1 MFKQWVR
8 GLLVLVLSALANA
21 ADVNQASEADLL
33 AVKGIGAALSQRIL
47 EERGSAPFK
56 DWADLIA
63 RVKGVGETR
72 AAQFSADGLTVNG
85 ASYPG
90 GGAAAEKPAATGG
103 GKP

>member
-1 MFKQWVR
+1 MFKQWMR
-8 GLLVLVLSALANA
+8 GLLVLLLSALANA
-21 ADVNQASEADLL
+21 ADVNQASEAELL

-47 EERGSAPFK
+47 DERGNAPFK

-85 ASYPG
+85 VGYPG
-90 GGAAAEKPAATGG
+90 GAADEKPAAAGG

>member
-1 MFKQWVR
+1 MFKQWMR
-8 GLLVLVLSALANA
+8 GLLVLLLSALANA
-21 ADVNQASEADLL
+21 ADVNQASEAELL

-47 EERGSAPFK
+47 EERASTPFK

-63 RVKGVGETR
+63 RVKGVGEAR

-85 ASYPG
+85 AGYPG
-90 GGAAAEKPAATGG
+90 GAADEKPAAAG

>member
-1 MFKQWVR
+1 MFKQWML
-8 GLLVLVLSALANA
+8 GLLGLLLSALVSA
-21 ADVNQASEADLL
+21 ADVNQASEADLQ

-47 EERGSAPFK
+47 EERASAPFK

-85 ASYPG
+85 ASYP
-90 GGAAAEKPAATGG
+90 AAAKPAAGG